1 MSFWDRA
8 IAWLA
13 ETFPFGRRRDVRRM
27 RSECLSL
34 ARLVEAEPGSTLS
47 EEYVRLIDG
56 ASLPQLEVLTR
67 MFREKATRRM
77 KGMELPETG
86 RSSVEGTFADRL
98 GSSLSFWGSVSPVVS
113 FEMLAILKHLHV
125 YNPDLSQYVSNV
137 VNLANT
143 GHQLTVDASSSR
155 RAEAA
160 IKRLN
165 EAASRLYSAGAG
177 VDGLINSYLAQIA
190 WSGALSSEDVVNF
203 AGRRVEKVVLVP
215 VEQIRFRYLDGEYV
229 AHQQPGVGAG
239 LSRSPLGL
247 IRLNPETYR
256 YYALQTVENS
266 PYARPPASA
275 AVASITG
282 PQTDMLENI
291 KFVAKKLG
299 ILGLVSMVI
308 EKPPRDDNETADAY
322 HARAQRYLAAVGAA
336 AEKLTHKGLIV
347 TYDDQKVEHSNV
359 TSDARGA
366 YDIFRMNEEQV
377 FSGLGTFPAFH
388 GHTDS
393 TTETYAD
400 VVYNFMLA
408 QAANVQ
414 RLVKRRQER
423 TYMLDLRLGGVEMDG
438 VSLSFNKAHAR
449 DPLSEA
455 QAEQV
460 RTDVALKKAE
470 KGVISPDHAAQE
482 LGYDSAWDAGLM
494 SADSEAAKK
503 LQKVARR
510 DGFAGG
516 GRF

>member
-1 MSFWDRA
+1 MSVWDSLRA
-8 IAWLA
+8 WM
-13 ETFPFGRRRDVRRM
+13 ERRLRATKDTKVSELRRV
-27 RSECLSL
+27 
-34 ARLVEAEPGSTLS
+34 A
-47 EEYVRLIDG
+47 G
-56 ASLPQLEVLTR
+56 A
-67 MFREKATRRM
+67 
-77 KGMELPETG
+77 GELPETG
-86 RSSVEGTFADRL
+86 RSSVESTLADRL
-98 GSSLSFWGSVSPVVS
+98 DSSLSFWGSVSPVVS
-113 FEMLAILKHLHV
+113 FEMLAVLKHLHV
-125 YNPDLSQYVSNV
+125 FNPDVSQYVSNV

-143 GHQLTVDASSSR
+143 GHQLTINASSTR

-160 IKRLN
+160 IRRLN
-165 EAASRLYSAGAG
+165 ESASRLYPSGAG

-229 AHQQPGVGAG
+229 AHQQPGIGAG
-239 LSRSPLGL
+239 LMRSPLGL
-247 IRLNPETYR
+247 IRLNSETYR

-275 AVASITG
+275 AVAAITG

-299 ILGLVSMVI
+299 ILGLVSLVV
-308 EKPPRDDNETADAY
+308 EKPPQGDNESDDAY
-322 HARAQRYLAAVGAA
+322 RERAQNYLAKVGAA
-336 AEKLTHKGLIV
+336 AEKLSHKGLIV
-347 TYDDQKVEHSNV
+347 TYDDQKVDHSNV

-366 YDIFRMNEEQV
+366 YDVFRMNEEQV

-388 GHTDS
+388 GRTDS

-423 TYMLDLRLGGVEMDG
+423 TYMLDLRLGGLEVNS
-438 VSLSFNKAHAR
+438 VSLNFNKAHAR

-470 KGVISPDHAAQE
+470 KGVISPDQAAQE
-482 LGYDSAWDAGLM
+482 LGYDSAWDAALM
-494 SADSEAAKK
+494 LNNKEAAEK
-503 LQKVARR
+503 LRRVARR
-510 DGFAGG
+510 DDFAVNSGIINL
-516 GRF
+516 RFDRNSQNYKYVPEVYSVAA